1 MVREAEDVGV
11 GGVGRSFLSLWA
23 YVEVNQRKG
32 WLDGPRG
39 LNLRRMGIF
48 LLKNE
53 QSSLNH

>member
-1 MVREAEDVGV
+1 MGV